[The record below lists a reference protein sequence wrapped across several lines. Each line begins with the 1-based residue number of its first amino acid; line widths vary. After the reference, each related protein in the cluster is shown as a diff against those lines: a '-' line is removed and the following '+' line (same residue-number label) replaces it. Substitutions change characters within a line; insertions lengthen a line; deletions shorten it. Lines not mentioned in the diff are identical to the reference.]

1 MIISLIHANTS
12 LDYENAAALKII
24 VSSSRTD
31 LIDIFLSS
39 ENFNERLASIAFSSI
54 DLNATPDVRV
64 TIASKLLAKGA
75 SGTPLHDALI
85 YAVKTDH
92 IEAVNLLLAGN
103 GFSKA
108 SVDYRDAAAIK
119 DAISREKIQ
128 VVKLLLA
135 SGSPQPSSASSS
147 FPHIWLC
154 SKEGRLVLAQELLNH
169 GAAGVDVNVGLVLAL
184 EDRGPNRDHR
194 LIKLLVRGR
203 ADLGFE
209 NGRALEL
216 ATTFFDMIALEMLL
230 AEKPP
235 VSPHVAEIL
244 FPLQNSI
251 AVFEN

>member
-92 IEAVNLLLAGN
+92 IEAVNLLLEGN

-135 SGSPQPSSASSS
+135 SGSPQPS
-147 FPHIWLC
+147 
-154 SKEGRLVLAQELLNH
+154 
-169 GAAGVDVNVGLVLAL
+169 
-184 EDRGPNRDHR
+184 
-194 LIKLLVRGR
+194 
-203 ADLGFE
+203 
-209 NGRALEL
+209 
-216 ATTFFDMIALEMLL
+216 
-230 AEKPP
+230 
-235 VSPHVAEIL
+235 
-244 FPLQNSI
+244 
-251 AVFEN
+251 